1 MTTAKKTPTPRK
13 SKSTARKKTTT
24 TRKPAAKAA
33 ATPSK
38 PRTVAVKK
46 RELPP
51 NPLVN
56 EILDAVGSERVRSKK
71 VDIIRTH
78 CNNDGMKMMFIWNFD
93 ESVISMLPEGPVPY
107 QPVDGDQQ
115 ADPQKGLPQRT
126 TIRNGG
132 RQFYRFVKGG
142 DDQLN
147 KIKRESMFINL
158 LETLHKEEADILIL
172 VKDKQLSSQYK
183 IDRELVSEAFPEITW
198 GNRS

>member
-1 MTTAKKTPTPRK
+1 MTTAKKTPTKR
-13 SKSTARKKTTT
+13 SKTTA
-24 TRKPAAKAA
+24 TRKR
-33 ATPSK
+33 ATIKKPTATRK

-51 NPLVN
+51 NPLVH
-56 EILDAVGSERVRSKK
+56 EILEAIDSERVRTKK
-71 VDIIRTH
+71 VDLIKTH
-78 CNNDGMKMMFIWNFD
+78 CNNDGMKMLFIWNFD

-115 ADPQKGLPQRT
+115 ADPEKGMPQRT

-158 LETLHKEEADILIL
+158 LETLHQEEAEILIL
-172 VKDKQLSSQYK
+172 VKDKQLSSKYGITK
-183 IDRELVSEAFPEITW
+183 ELVAEAFPEITW

>member
-1 MTTAKKTPTPRK
+1 MTTAKKTPTKR
-13 SKSTARKKTTT
+13 SKTTA
-24 TRKPAAKAA
+24 TRKR
-33 ATPSK
+33 ATTKKPTATRK

-51 NPLVN
+51 NPLVH
-56 EILDAVGSERVRSKK
+56 EILEAIDSERVRTKK
-71 VDIIRTH
+71 VDLIKTH
-78 CNNDGMKMMFIWNFD
+78 CNNDGMKMLFIWNFD

-115 ADPQKGLPQRT
+115 ADPEKGMPQRT

-132 RQFYRFVKGG
+132 RQFYRSVKGG
-142 DDQLN
+142 DDALN

-158 LETLHKEEADILIL
+158 LETLHQEEAEILIL
-172 VKDKQLSSQYK
+172 VKDKQLSSKYGITK
-183 IDRELVSEAFPEITW
+183 ELVAEAFPEITW

>member
-1 MTTAKKTPTPRK
+1 MTTAKKTPTKR
-13 SKSTARKKTTT
+13 SKTTA
-24 TRKPAAKAA
+24 TRKR
-33 ATPSK
+33 ATTKKPTATRK

-56 EILDAVGSERVRSKK
+56 EILEAVVSERVHTKK
-71 VDIIRTH
+71 VDLIRTH
-78 CNNDGMKMMFIWNFD
+78 CNNDGMKMLFIWNFD

-115 ADPQKGLPQRT
+115 ADPEKGMPQRT

-142 DDQLN
+142 DDSLN

-158 LETLHKEEADILIL
+158 LETLHQEEAEILIL
-172 VKDKQLSSQYK
+172 VKDKQLGSKYGVTK
-183 IDRELVSEAFPEITW
+183 ELVAEAFPEITW

>member
-1 MTTAKKTPTPRK
+1 MTTAKKTPTKR
-13 SKSTARKKTTT
+13 SKTTA
-24 TRKPAAKAA
+24 TRKR
-33 ATPSK
+33 ATIKKPTATRK

-51 NPLVN
+51 NPLVH
-56 EILDAVGSERVRSKK
+56 EILEAVDSERVRTKK
-71 VDIIRTH
+71 VDLIRTH
-78 CNNDGMKMMFIWNFD
+78 CNNDGMKMLFIWNFD

-115 ADPQKGLPQRT
+115 ADPEKGMPQRT

-158 LETLHKEEADILIL
+158 LETLHQQEAEILIL
-172 VKDKQLSSQYK
+172 VKDKQLGSKYSITK
-183 IDRELVSEAFPEITW
+183 EMVAEAFPEITW

>member
-1 MTTAKKTPTPRK
+1 MTTAKKTPTKR
-13 SKSTARKKTTT
+13 SKTTA
-24 TRKPAAKAA
+24 TRKR
-33 ATPSK
+33 ATIKKPTATRK

-51 NPLVN
+51 NPLVH
-56 EILDAVGSERVRSKK
+56 EILEAVDSERVRTKK
-71 VDIIRTH
+71 VDLIRTH
-78 CNNDGMKMMFIWNFD
+78 CNNDGMKMLFIWNFD

-115 ADPQKGLPQRT
+115 ADPEKGMPQRT

-158 LETLHKEEADILIL
+158 LETLHQQEAEILIL
-172 VKDKQLSSQYK
+172 VKDKQLGSKYSITK
-183 IDRELVSEAFPEITW
+183 EIVAEAFPEITW

>member
-1 MTTAKKTPTPRK
+1 MTTAKKTPTKR
-13 SKSTARKKTTT
+13 SKTTA
-24 TRKPAAKAA
+24 TRKR
-33 ATPSK
+33 ATTKKPTATRK

-51 NPLVN
+51 NPLVH
-56 EILDAVGSERVRSKK
+56 EILEAIDSERVRTKK
-71 VDIIRTH
+71 VDLIKTH
-78 CNNDGMKMMFIWNFD
+78 CNNDGMKMLFIWNFD

-115 ADPQKGLPQRT
+115 ADPEKGMPQRT

-142 DDQLN
+142 DDSLN

-158 LETLHKEEADILIL
+158 LETLHQEEAEILIL
-172 VKDKQLSSQYK
+172 VKDKQLGSKYGVTK
-183 IDRELVSEAFPEITW
+183 ELVAEAFPEITW

>member
-1 MTTAKKTPTPRK
+1 MTTAKKTPTKR
-13 SKSTARKKTTT
+13 SKTTA
-24 TRKPAAKAA
+24 TRKR
-33 ATPSK
+33 ATTKKPTATRK

-56 EILDAVGSERVRSKK
+56 EILEAIDSERVRTKK
-71 VDIIRTH
+71 VDLIKTH
-78 CNNDGMKMMFIWNFD
+78 CNNDGMKMLFIWNFD

-115 ADPQKGLPQRT
+115 ADPEKGMPQRT

-142 DDQLN
+142 DDSLN

-158 LETLHKEEADILIL
+158 LETLHQEEAEILIL
-172 VKDKQLSSQYK
+172 VKDKQLGSKYGVTK
-183 IDRELVSEAFPEITW
+183 ELVAEAFPEITW

>member
-1 MTTAKKTPTPRK
+1 MTTAKKTPTKR
-13 SKSTARKKTTT
+13 SKTTA
-24 TRKPAAKAA
+24 TRKR
-33 ATPSK
+33 ATIKKPTATRK

-51 NPLVN
+51 NPLVH
-56 EILDAVGSERVRSKK
+56 EILEAVDSERVRTKK
-71 VDIIRTH
+71 VDLIRTH
-78 CNNDGMKMMFIWNFD
+78 CNNDGMKMLFIWNFD

-115 ADPQKGLPQRT
+115 ADPEKGMPQRT

-158 LETLHKEEADILIL
+158 LETLHQQEAEILIL
-172 VKDKQLSSQYK
+172 VKDKQLSSKYGITK
-183 IDRELVSEAFPEITW
+183 ELVAEAFPEITW

>member
-1 MTTAKKTPTPRK
+1 MTTAKKTPTKR
-13 SKSTARKKTTT
+13 SKTTA
-24 TRKPAAKAA
+24 TRKR
-33 ATPSK
+33 ATTKKPTATRK

-51 NPLVN
+51 NPLVH
-56 EILDAVGSERVRSKK
+56 EILEAVDSERVRTKK
-71 VDIIRTH
+71 VDLIRTH
-78 CNNDGMKMMFIWNFD
+78 CNNDGMKMLFIWNFD

-115 ADPQKGLPQRT
+115 ADPEKGMPQRT

-158 LETLHKEEADILIL
+158 LETLHQQEAEILIL
-172 VKDKQLSSQYK
+172 VKDKQLGSKYSITK
-183 IDRELVSEAFPEITW
+183 EIVAEAFPEITW

>member
-1 MTTAKKTPTPRK
+1 MTPAKKTPTKR
-13 SKSTARKKTTT
+13 SKTTA
-24 TRKPAAKAA
+24 TRKR
-33 ATPSK
+33 ATIKKPTATRK

-51 NPLVN
+51 NPLVH
-56 EILDAVGSERVRSKK
+56 EILEAVDSERVRTKK
-71 VDIIRTH
+71 VDLIRTH
-78 CNNDGMKMMFIWNFD
+78 CNNDGMKMLFIWNFD

-115 ADPQKGLPQRT
+115 ADPEKGMPQRT

-158 LETLHKEEADILIL
+158 LETLHQQEAEILIL
-172 VKDKQLSSQYK
+172 VKDKQLGSKYSITK
-183 IDRELVSEAFPEITW
+183 EIVAEAFPEITW

>member
-1 MTTAKKTPTPRK
+1 MTTAKKTPTKR
-13 SKSTARKKTTT
+13 SKTTA
-24 TRKPAAKAA
+24 TRKR
-33 ATPSK
+33 ATIKKPTATRK

-51 NPLVN
+51 NPLVH
-56 EILDAVGSERVRSKK
+56 EILEAVDSERVRTKK
-71 VDIIRTH
+71 VDLIRTH
-78 CNNDGMKMMFIWNFD
+78 CNNDGMKMLFIWNFD
-93 ESVISMLPEGPVPY
+93 ESVVSMLPEGPVPY

-115 ADPQKGLPQRT
+115 ADPEKGMPQRT

-158 LETLHKEEADILIL
+158 LETLHQQEAEILIL
-172 VKDKQLSSQYK
+172 VKDKQLGSKYSITK
-183 IDRELVSEAFPEITW
+183 EIVAEAFPEITW

>member
-1 MTTAKKTPTPRK
+1 MTTAKKTPTKR
-13 SKSTARKKTTT
+13 SKTTA
-24 TRKPAAKAA
+24 TRKR
-33 ATPSK
+33 ATTKKPTATRK

-51 NPLVN
+51 NPLVH
-56 EILDAVGSERVRSKK
+56 EILEAVDSERVRTKK
-71 VDIIRTH
+71 VDLIKTH
-78 CNNDGMKMMFIWNFD
+78 CNNDGMKMLFIWNFD

-115 ADPQKGLPQRT
+115 ADPEKGMPQRT

-142 DDQLN
+142 DDSLN

-158 LETLHKEEADILIL
+158 LETLHQEEAEILIL
-172 VKDKQLSSQYK
+172 VKDKQLGSKYGVTK
-183 IDRELVSEAFPEITW
+183 ELVAEAFPEITW

>member
-1 MTTAKKTPTPRK
+1 MTTAKKTPTKR
-13 SKSTARKKTTT
+13 SKTTA
-24 TRKPAAKAA
+24 TRKR
-33 ATPSK
+33 ATTKKPTATRK

-51 NPLVN
+51 NPLVH
-56 EILDAVGSERVRSKK
+56 EILEAIDSERVRTKK
-71 VDIIRTH
+71 VDLIKTH
-78 CNNDGMKMMFIWNFD
+78 CNNDGMKMLFIWNFD
-93 ESVISMLPEGPVPY
+93 ESVISMLPAGPVPY

-115 ADPQKGLPQRT
+115 ADPEKGMPQRT

-158 LETLHKEEADILIL
+158 LETLHQEEAEILIL
-172 VKDKQLSSQYK
+172 VKDKQLSSKYGITK
-183 IDRELVSEAFPEITW
+183 ELVAEAFPEITW

>member
-1 MTTAKKTPTPRK
+1 
-13 SKSTARKKTTT
+13 
-24 TRKPAAKAA
+24 
-33 ATPSK
+33 
-38 PRTVAVKK
+38 VAVKK

-56 EILDAVGSERVRSKK
+56 EILEAIDSERVRTKK
-71 VDIIRTH
+71 VDLIKTH
-78 CNNDGMKMMFIWNFD
+78 CNNDGMKMLFIWNFD

-115 ADPQKGLPQRT
+115 ADPEKGMPQRT

-142 DDQLN
+142 DDSLN

-158 LETLHKEEADILIL
+158 LETLHQEEAEILIL
-172 VKDKQLSSQYK
+172 VKDKQLGSKYGVTK
-183 IDRELVSEAFPEITW
+183 ELVAEAFPEITW